1 MGSYDLFITS
11 YIVLNIVTLP
21 WYQVPGVQ
29 HAQQQQYNI
38 TRVTKSYLLALGTT
52 QTSSFFTKHWTSF
65 QLIRQGITPWH
76 VQQQQQLEQCMLVR
90 MIQYIYLVL
99 DEETENEDQTCII
112 HNYYILVRNMI
123 TTTLNTRTINTR
135 YSVVLVFV
143 KRVILPG
150 IIV

>member
-1 MGSYDLFITS
+1 
-11 YIVLNIVTLP
+11 
-21 WYQVPGVQ
+21 
-29 HAQQQQYNI
+29 
-38 TRVTKSYLLALGTT
+38 
-52 QTSSFFTKHWTSF
+52 
-65 QLIRQGITPWH
+65 
-76 VQQQQQLEQCMLVR
+76 MLVR